1 MSGTDPFRV
10 AIAVATTGRAE
21 VVRTMARYF
30 VDQSRPAD
38 AIVVSAATP
47 SDVEG
52 LAEAYPQIEIVFGP
66 KGSSH
71 QRNTAMRV
79 LKDRCDAVVFFDDD
93 LLPSR
98 FFVERTAAFLTANPD
113 VAGFSGVL
121 VDDGVT
127 RGGVPMDEAIALVEA
142 ADKALPPLDSPLE
155 TVNNMYGCNMVARM
169 PAGLEVLFDER
180 LPLYAWQEDRDFSV
194 RLRPYGRIVRTPAL
208 TGVHLGT
215 RSGRSPGVRL
225 GYSQIANPYYLVRK
239 GTFAPHDALHLAGK
253 NIAANL
259 AKAFFPEPWIDRK
272 GRLKGNMMAL
282 RDMATGRIAPERVLD
297 L

>member
-1 MSGTDPFRV
+1 MSLKDPFRV
-10 AIAVATTGRAE
+10 AIAVATTGRPD
-21 VVRTMARYF
+21 VIRVMARYF
-30 VDQSRPAD
+30 VGQSTPA
-38 AIVVSAATP
+38 AVVIVSAATP
-47 SDVEG
+47 ADVEG
-52 LAEAYPQIEIVFGP
+52 LAQAYPQIEIVFGP

-71 QRNTAMRV
+71 QRNTAMRA
-79 LKDRCDAVVFFDDD
+79 LKDRCDAVAFFDDD

-98 FFVERTAAFLTANPD
+98 FFVERTAAFLQANPA

-121 VDDGVT
+121 VADGIS
-127 RGGVPMDEAIALVEA
+127 RGGVSMEEAIALVEA
-142 ADKALPPLDSPLE
+142 ADRALPPLDSPIE
-155 TVNNMYGCNMVARM
+155 TINNMYGCNMVARM
-169 PAGLEVLFDER
+169 PAALEVGFDER

-194 RLRPYGRIVRTPAL
+194 RLRPHGRIVSTPAL

-225 GYSQIANPYYLVRK
+225 GYSQIANPYYLARK
-239 GTFAPHDALHLAGK
+239 GTFAPHDALQLAGR
-253 NIAANL
+253 NLAANL
-259 AKAFFPEPWIDRK
+259 AKALFPEPWIDRK

>member
-1 MSGTDPFRV
+1 
-10 AIAVATTGRAE
+10 
-21 VVRTMARYF
+21 MARYF

-38 AIVVSAATP
+38 AIMVSAATP
-47 SDVEG
+47 ADVEG
-52 LAEAYPQIEIVFGP
+52 LASAYPAIEIVFGP
-66 KGSSH
+66 KGLPH
-71 QRNTAMRV
+71 QRNTAMRA
-79 LKDRCDAVVFFDDD
+79 LRDRCDAVIFFDDD

-98 FFVERTAAFLTANPD
+98 FFVERTAAFLQANPD

-127 RGGVPMDEAIALVEA
+127 RGGVPMEEAIALVAA
-142 ADKALPPLDSPLE
+142 ADKALPPLDSPIE

-169 PAGLEVLFDER
+169 PAALDVGFDEH

-194 RLRPYGRIVRTPAL
+194 RLRPFGRIVRTPAL

-225 GYSQIANPYYLVRK
+225 GYSQIANPYYLVRE
-239 GTFAPHDALHLAGK
+239 GTFAPRDALQVAGK
-253 NIAANL
+253 NFAANL

-282 RDMATGRIAPERVLD
+282 RDMATGQISPERVLD